1 MNTRELAEK
10 IVDCLSDG
18 YDDEENRDEN
28 NCDEILTVKEV
39 SQYLKVN
46 VHKVYELI
54 NDGLLP
60 AFKLGSLKVSR
71 KSLEEFVKSCE
82 NDFST

>member
-1 MNTRELAEK
+1 MTNT
-10 IVDCLSDG
+10 
-18 YDDEENRDEN
+18 NTN
-28 NCDEILTVKEV
+28 NIIKCDEILTVKEV
-39 SQYLKVN
+39 SHYLKVN

-82 NDFST
+82 NDFSIQ